1 MVADKGF
8 LTMVGIHS
16 IFFLYGSQN
25 HNDTLVKNSREFQYM
40 NFYITKAIGINIRTL
55 IPKPPPKKEAKKPVY
70 WQKEFHLRGLIESVN
85 RN

>member
-55 IPKPPPKKEAKKPVY
+55 IPKPPPKKEAKNQFSGKKNSISEV
-70 WQKEFHLRGLIESVN
+70 WLGA
-85 RN
+85 